1 MKWRVL
7 KKKAAIEKGE
17 RVNGSNKKPFR
28 IWLSFTYTSFIPY
41 LSDSLNT
48 HTDYRCL

>member
-17 RVNGSNKKPFR
+17 RVNGS
-28 IWLSFTYTSFIPY
+28 
-41 LSDSLNT
+41 T
-48 HTDYRCL
+48 HTHTHIIYEDKYGVIPPYRDI